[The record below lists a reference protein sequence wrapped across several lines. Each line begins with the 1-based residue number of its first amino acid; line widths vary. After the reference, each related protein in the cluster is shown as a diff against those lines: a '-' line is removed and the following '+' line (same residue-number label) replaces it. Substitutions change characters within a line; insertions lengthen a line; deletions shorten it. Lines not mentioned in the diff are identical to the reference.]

1 MARGKKTAKEL
12 TPEEK
17 LAQALVPV
25 EEQPYQIPENW
36 CWTIIGSLASIH
48 RGVSYKKSDA
58 HLEKRQ
64 NDCLVLR
71 GGNIGEGYLDTDTD
85 NVYVDISLVGD
96 NQIVRKNDIIIVAS
110 TGSKKV
116 IGRAGI
122 SKMKY
127 SDVAFGAFLVLVRP
141 LEETNQRY
149 IDYFFLNDNYRN
161 RIRNLASG
169 VNINNIRSEYISG
182 TPIPLP
188 PLAEQQRI
196 VDRIESIFAKL
207 DEAKEKAQEVVDGFE
222 LRRSAIL
229 HKAFTGELTKK
240 WRENNF
246 SGSAAEY
253 LTAIQKDNEETTKLN
268 FKFWTNNILPEGWV
282 ESKIGNLL
290 YYAGRI
296 GWKGLK
302 ADEYKDE
309 GPLLLSVY
317 NLNEGDKVSYNKVYH
332 ISEQR
337 YDESPEIMVQEN
349 DILLVKDGAG
359 IGKLAYVKDLPQKS
373 TINSSLLL
381 IRSGESAYYKYIYY
395 LLSGPSLQ
403 RIVKER
409 ITGSATPHLFQRDI
423 KEFTIPIPPLQ
434 EQKFIASVLDNM
446 IKKEQ
451 QAKETA
457 EVVIEQ
463 IDVMKKAVLARAF
476 RGELG
481 TNNPEEESAVEL
493 LKSII

>member
-17 LAQALVPV
+17 LAQALVPI

-36 CWTIIGSLASIH
+36 CWTY
-48 RGVSYKKSDA
+48 V
-58 HLEKRQ
+58 
-64 NDCLVLR
+64 
-71 GGNIGEGYLDTDTD
+71 GYLCNFIGGGTP
-85 NVYVDISLVGD
+85 NKNNPLYWNGSIPWASVKDIKGNYLLCTIDSITEEGLNTSATNLCEENDLILVTRIEPAKTIISRIVTAI
-96 NQIVRKNDIIIVAS
+96 NQDLKIVKSRLTS
-110 TGSKKV
+110 
-116 IGRAGI
+116 
-122 SKMKY
+122 
-127 SDVAFGAFLVLVRP
+127 AFLH
-141 LEETNQRY
+141 Y
-149 IDYFFLNDNYRN
+149 YFENFKHEFEAK
-161 RIRNLASG
+161 ASG
-169 VNINNIRSEYISG
+169 STVKGITIPNIKNTYF
-182 TPIPLP
+182 PLP
-188 PLAEQQRI
+188 PLLEQQRI

-207 DEAKEKAQEVVDGFE
+207 DEAKEKAQEVVEGFE
-222 LRRSAIL
+222 LRKSAIL
-229 HKAFTGELTKK
+229 HKAFTGELTEK

-246 SGSAAEY
+246 SDSAAEY

-381 IRSGESAYYKYIYY
+381 IRSGEAAYFKYIYY

-481 TNNPEEESAVEL
+481 TNDPEEESAVEL
-493 LKSII
+493 LKVIL